1 MKIQWIGFSEKS
13 SPIEVR
19 QSFGA
24 KGKMITWY
32 SEIDQLEQSL
42 NSSNGTVL
50 FLHESETYSVYE
62 LSREISLKYP
72 LLSIVLLVSIV
83 NYKKALY
90 SGAIDI
96 VSLPIDQQEV
106 TKAVAE
112 AERLIEEKL
121 TKHVNPVENKQGKV
135 ITVCS
140 TKGGVGKTTV
150 SVNLAVALSK
160 TNQKVVVLDLDLQF
174 GDIAILYDV
183 QPKKTI
189 YEWVKECYEQ
199 DGENVQS
206 FITSHSSGVDILA
219 APLLP
224 EFAELISGMH
234 VSSVIE
240 QLQKHYDYVII
251 DTPPSLVETVLVSLE
266 NSHEIFL
273 ITSMDLPTLK
283 NGKLAIETLQLLGL
297 KDKIKIIL
305 NRDTEMEGMK
315 VETVEKILALK
326 VDAKI
331 PSDYKAVVQSFNNG
345 TPFVSSSPKLP
356 VSKGIINLANDMVN
370 GPENK
375 EEKKSIFRVLFRK
388 GGKVNVTS

>member
-13 SPIEVR
+13 SPIELR
-19 QSFGA
+19 QSLGA

-32 SEIDQLEQSL
+32 SEIDQLEQSIYDP
-42 NSSNGTVL
+42 SGIVL

-72 LLSIVLLVSIV
+72 LVSIILLVSEV
-83 NYKKALY
+83 DYKKAMY

-96 VSLPIDQQEV
+96 VSLPVVEKEV
-106 TKAVAE
+106 AKAVTE

-121 TKHVNPVENKQGKV
+121 STHINRVENKQGSV

-160 TNQKVVVLDLDLQF
+160 LNKKVVVLDLDLQF
-174 GDIAILYDV
+174 GDVAILFDV

-206 FITSHSSGVDILA
+206 FITSHSSGVDVLA

-224 EFAELISGMH
+224 EFAELISGIH
-234 VSSVIE
+234 VTAVIE
-240 QLQKHYDYVII
+240 QLKKHYDFVII

-266 NSHEIFL
+266 HSDEIFL

-315 VETVEKILALK
+315 VDTVEKILATK

-345 TPFVSSSPKLP
+345 MPFVYSHPKIA
-356 VSKGIINLANDMVN
+356 VSKGIVTLADEMVN
-370 GPENK
+370 GPENNT
-375 EEKKSIFRVLFRK
+375 KKRSVFRMFFRK
-388 GGKVNVTS
+388 RGKVNVTS

>member
-356 VSKGIINLANDMVN
+356 VSKGIIKLANDMVN

>member
-13 SPIEVR
+13 SPIELR
-19 QSFGA
+19 QSLGA

-32 SEIDQLEQSL
+32 SEIDQLEQSI
-42 NSSNGTVL
+42 NDPSGIVL

-72 LLSIVLLVSIV
+72 VVSIVLLVSEV
-83 NYKKALY
+83 DYKKAMY

-96 VSLPIDQQEV
+96 VSLPVVEKEV
-106 TKAVAE
+106 AKAVSE

-121 TKHVNPVENKQGKV
+121 STHTNPVENKQGSV

-160 TNQKVVVLDLDLQF
+160 LNKKVVVLDLDLQF
-174 GDIAILYDV
+174 GDVAILFDV

-206 FITSHSSGVDILA
+206 FITSHSSGVDVLA

-224 EFAELISGMH
+224 EFAELISGIH
-234 VSSVIE
+234 VTAVIE
-240 QLQKHYDYVII
+240 QLKKHYDFVII

-266 NSHEIFL
+266 HSDEIFL

-283 NGKLAIETLQLLGL
+283 NGKLAIETLQLLGI

-315 VETVEKILALK
+315 VDTVEKILATK

-331 PSDYKAVVQSFNNG
+331 PSDYKTVVQSFNKG
-345 TPFVSSSPKLP
+345 TPFVYSHPKIA
-356 VSKGIINLANDMVN
+356 VSKGIVSLADEMVN
-370 GPENK
+370 GPENNT
-375 EEKKSIFRVLFRK
+375 KKRSVFRMFFRK
-388 GGKVNVTS
+388 RGKVNVTS